1 MKSRLLL
8 VIMLCLSLS
17 GCIKQ
22 REKSSKETQS
32 NAAFSLVQK
41 GWNALVS
48 DTKKGVPDLP
58 DQAIIESSE
67 FQAILKDI
75 SLPIAYQA
83 VALEPFFEK
92 YGPDE
97 YRLCFAT
104 SITLNELLS
113 FYRQEMELAGWR
125 EWSISDHGQLNAIF
139 KKPHHIA
146 IINAR
151 SFNANNLLVTIMV
164 NKRIRKNQD

>member
-1 MKSRLLL
+1 MKSGLF
-8 VIMLCLSLS
+8 VIVMLCLSVS

-22 REKSSKETQS
+22 REKSPKETQS
-32 NAAFSLVQK
+32 NAAFSFVQK
-41 GWNALVS
+41 GWQALAG
-48 DTKKGVPDLP
+48 DTKKGAPDLP
-58 DQAIIESSE
+58 DQTIIESSE

-75 SLPIAYQA
+75 SLPIAYHA
-83 VALEPFFEK
+83 VAQEPFFEK

-97 YRLCFAT
+97 YRLCFTT

-125 EWSISDHGQLNAIF
+125 EWSISYHNQLNAIF

-151 SFNANNLLVTIMV
+151 SFNANSLLVTIMV
-164 NKRIRKNQD
+164 NKRIRKNHG